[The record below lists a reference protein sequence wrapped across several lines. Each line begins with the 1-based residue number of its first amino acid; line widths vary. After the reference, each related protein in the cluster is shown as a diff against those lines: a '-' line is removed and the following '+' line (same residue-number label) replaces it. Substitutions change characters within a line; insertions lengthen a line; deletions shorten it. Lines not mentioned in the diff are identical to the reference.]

1 MHTLCPRVSVGE
13 WRVGHWQAG
22 QQPAGAR
29 ARRGPERGQWE
40 GTCRGRGACACEGAW
55 GPQRAG
61 ERVSR
66 PLPPSVLPSCLQ
78 RGLGVGGGT
87 EQHPPGVPTFKVN
100 IRTPASG
107 QAADGKESSP
117 FQRTFFSPTH
127 FTIKATFNH
136 IEIYFP
142 LWGLDC
148 TDTYFFF
155 LKSNCHTWDFISA
168 LLVQ

>member
-1 MHTLCPRVSVGE
+1 MPG
-13 WRVGHWQAG
+13 
-22 QQPAGAR
+22 PAGVPREANGKGPAGVEGR
-29 ARRGPERGQWE
+29 VPVRVRGGHS
-40 GTCRGRGACACEGAW
+40 GRV
-55 GPQRAG
+55 
-61 ERVSR
+61 RVSR

-78 RGLGVGGGT
+78 RGLGVGGGA